1 MSEIEILQSLIFW
14 GPGAVIAVLIIFA
27 LFKLGQKAIGTTKEL
42 GLEFIRAQQEQA
54 QALGRQAQS
63 MEGLKDSI
71 EGFVHRDN
79 SEHREMLVL
88 LKYIAQNQPEV
99 MRAVKEHDECSHCRR
114 GGPQKIGGFLG

>member
-54 QALGRQAQS
+54 QAMGRQAQS

-88 LKYIAQNQPEV
+88 LKYIAQSQPEV
-99 MRAVKEHDECSHCRR
+99 MRAVKEHDECSYCRR
-114 GGPQKIGGFLG
+114 G